1 MLCLRNIV
9 DSESATETQYED
21 ARGSFE
27 SNIHK
32 PSTQVQN
39 MLAGFERGSLGNIS
53 ISEAFPI
60 IRVYV
65 EGIC

>member
-32 PSTQVQN
+32 PSTK
-39 MLAGFERGSLGNIS
+39 FKICWRGSN
-53 ISEAFPI
+53 
-60 IRVYV
+60 
-65 EGIC
+65 EGHSATFHFQKVSLL